1 MGEAEAREDAEFAIV
16 YHTARG
22 DMDFEQMARVLSARL
37 RQMDK
42 RAKAANRRA
51 DDADKRCALMRVR
64 AEGAEQKLAARR
76 ATPTTE
82 DKGRTDRA

>member
-1 MGEAEAREDAEFAIV
+1 MREGEAREDAEFAIV

-22 DMDFEQMARVLSARL
+22 DMDFEQMARVLSSRL
-37 RQMDK
+37 RQMDR

-64 AEGAEQKLAARR
+64 AEGAEQKLAAARAF
-76 ATPTTE
+76 ATPKAE
-82 DKGRTDRA
+82 GRTDRA